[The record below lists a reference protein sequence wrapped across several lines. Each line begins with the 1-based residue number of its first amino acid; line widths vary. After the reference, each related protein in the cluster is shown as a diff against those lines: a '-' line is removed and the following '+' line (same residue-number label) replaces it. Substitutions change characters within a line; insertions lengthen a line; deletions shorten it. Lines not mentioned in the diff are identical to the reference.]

1 MLAPLCLLC
10 AFWAVAGEEKICV
23 GEACTNVRAWTE
35 GDEGLGMLQMQS
47 SSRTSDDELTSG
59 EDQVAQEE
67 QDEVDDDMDGERPK
81 KAKNVKYYQP
91 FTLKS
96 TYSNQYMEPGFCG
109 GGGGGGPCTSP
120 TGDAEGC
127 NSAQLAMLPSAAG
140 KRGKVASGTMMS
152 IQFYGCRVCL
162 KNPHR
167 KKIHLG
173 GFFSGRKVFT
183 RTAAGGNEGSFTILH
198 YDNPDSTDLITDG
211 DEVMLQWADLKNAPD
226 IKLTVGTKAGG
237 VCAGAD
243 RGGKPESFYLY
254 SKKDMKLDP
263 TSKER
268 TKFIIELA

>member
-67 QDEVDDDMDGERPK
+67 QDEVDDDMDGERA
-81 KAKNVKYYQP
+81 KAKNIKYYKP

-96 TYSNQYMEPGFCG
+96 TKSNQYMEPGFCA

-120 TGDAEGC
+120 TGDDDDC
-127 NSAQLAMLPSAAG
+127 KSSQLAMLPLPGG
-140 KRGKVASGTMMS
+140 KKGKIASGTMMS
-152 IQFYGCRVCL
+152 IQFYGCRVCP

-167 KKIHLG
+167 KRIHLG

-198 YDNPDSTDLITDG
+198 YDNPDSTDFIADG

-226 IKLTVGTKAGG
+226 VKLTVGTKAGG
-237 VCAGAD
+237 VCAGA
-243 RGGKPESFYLY
+243 GKAGTPESFYLY